1 MGTYLL
7 RRMLLMVPTLFG
19 IVVLSFLIMKLA
31 PGDPASIRFA
41 GAGAGAGLNA
51 QRGTEQAITKFRE
64 RYHLDRPLYVQ
75 FGYFVKRLVTFD
87 LVYFQRGTPVWRE
100 LWPALAVTLQL
111 EVIVVVLTYLIAVP
125 LGIFSA
131 AYPRSWADHVLT
143 VGLFVLYSLPSFWVA
158 DLLRLWFGH
167 PDAVVRFPILGL
179 HGDDYLQMPAG
190 ERFLDYLHH
199 LVLPVFCLTYPLLAY
214 LSRQMRAGMLEV
226 MKQDYIRTA
235 EAKGAS
241 KARVVLVHALRNGL
255 FPVIT
260 LFATVLPFLIGGNVI
275 IEYVFNLPG
284 MGRLAYQAV
293 LLREYDA
300 AMATLILS
308 AVLTLLGILVSDVL
322 YMLVN
327 PRVSLE
333 GRR

>member
-1 MGTYLL
+1 MIPT
-7 RRMLLMVPTLFG
+7 MVG
-19 IVVLSFLIMKLA
+19 IVVISFLVMKLA
-31 PGDPASIRFA
+31 PGDPASIKFA
-41 GAGAGAGLNA
+41 SGQGGGMDA

-64 RYHLDRPLYVQ
+64 RYGLDRALPVQ
-75 FGYFVKRLVTFD
+75 FGLFLKRLFTLD
-87 LVYFQRGTPVWRE
+87 LVYFQDSRPIWDRF
-100 LWPALAVTLQL
+100 LPALWVTLQL
-111 EVIVVVLTYLIAVP
+111 NLIVIVLTYLIAVP
-125 LGIFSA
+125 LGVFSA
-131 AYPRSWADHVLT
+131 AYPRSRVDHLMT

-158 DLLRLWFGH
+158 DVLRMEFGD
-167 PDAVVRFPILGL
+167 PNGRIWFPILGL
-179 HGDDYLQMPAG
+179 HDDGYERMPVG

-199 LVLPVFCLTYPLLAY
+199 LVLPVFCLTYGLLAY

-241 KARVVLVHALRNGL
+241 KARVILVHALRNGL
-255 FPVIT
+255 FPIIT

-275 IEYVFNLPG
+275 IESIFNIPG
-284 MGRLAYQAV
+284 MGQLAYRAV

-300 AMATLILS
+300 AMATLIFS
-308 AVLTLLGILVSDVL
+308 AVLTLFGILVSDLL
-322 YMLVN
+322 YVVVN

>member
-1 MGTYLL
+1 MIPT
-7 RRMLLMVPTLFG
+7 MVG
-19 IVVLSFLIMKLA
+19 IVVLSFLVMKLA
-31 PGDPASIRFA
+31 PGDPASIKFA
-41 GAGAGAGLNA
+41 SGQGGSLDA
-51 QRGTEQAITKFRE
+51 QRGTEQAITRFRE
-64 RYHLDRPLYVQ
+64 RYGLDRSLPVQ
-75 FGYFVKRLVTFD
+75 FGLFLKRLFTLD
-87 LVYFQRGTPVWRE
+87 LVYFQDSRPIWDRF
-100 LWPALAVTLQL
+100 LPALAVTLQL
-111 EVIVVVLTYLIAVP
+111 NVIVIVITYLIAVP
-125 LGIFSA
+125 LGVFSA
-131 AYPRSWADHVLT
+131 AYPRSKADHLMT

-158 DLLRLWFGH
+158 DLLRMWFGH
-167 PDAVVRFPILGL
+167 PDAVIRFPILGL
-179 HGDDYLQMPAG
+179 HGDDYQRMPPG
-190 ERFLDYLHH
+190 ERLLDYLHH

-241 KARVVLVHALRNGL
+241 KARVILVHALRNGL
-255 FPVIT
+255 FPIIT

-300 AMATLILS
+300 AMATLIFS
-308 AVLTLLGILVSDVL
+308 AILTLFGILVSDLL
-322 YMLVN
+322 YVVVN
-327 PRVSLE
+327 PQVSLE

>member
-1 MGTYLL
+1 MIPT
-7 RRMLLMVPTLFG
+7 MVG
-19 IVVLSFLIMKLA
+19 IVLISFLVMKLA
-31 PGDPASIRFA
+31 PGDPASIKFA
-41 GAGAGAGLNA
+41 AGQGGGMDA

-64 RYHLDRPLYVQ
+64 RYGLDRPLPVQ
-75 FGYFVKRLVTFD
+75 FGLFVKRLFTLD
-87 LVYFQRGTPVWRE
+87 LVYFQDSRPIWDRF
-100 LWPALAVTLQL
+100 LPALWVTLQL
-111 EVIVVVLTYLIAVP
+111 NVIVIVLTYLIAVP
-125 LGIFSA
+125 LGVFSA
-131 AYPRSWADHVLT
+131 AYPRSRADHLMT

-158 DLLRLWFGH
+158 DVLRMEFGDPNGWVH
-167 PDAVVRFPILGL
+167 FPILGL
-179 HGDDYLQMPAG
+179 HDDGYETMSFG

-199 LVLPVFCLTYPLLAY
+199 LVLPVFCLTYGLLAY

-241 KARVVLVHALRNGL
+241 KARVILVHALRNGL
-255 FPVIT
+255 FPIIT

-284 MGRLAYQAV
+284 MGQLAYRAV
-293 LLREYDA
+293 MLREYDA
-300 AMATLILS
+300 AMAALIFS
-308 AVLTLLGILVSDVL
+308 AVLTLFGILLSDLL
-322 YMLVN
+322 YVVVN

>member
-1 MGTYLL
+1 
-7 RRMLLMVPTLFG
+7 MVPTMVG
-19 IVVLSFLIMKLA
+19 IILISFLVMKLA

-41 GAGAGAGLNA
+41 GAGQGAGLNA
-51 QRGTEQAITKFRE
+51 QRGTEQAIAKFRE
-64 RYHLDRPLYVQ
+64 RYHLDEPLYVQ
-75 FGYFVKRLVTFD
+75 FGYFVGRLVTFD
-87 LVYFQRGTPVWRE
+87 LVYLQRGTPVWRE
-100 LWPALAVTLQL
+100 LAPALVVTLQL
-111 EVIVVVLTYLIAVP
+111 ELIVVVLTYLIAVP
-125 LGIFSA
+125 LGVFSA
-131 AYPRSWADHVLT
+131 AYPRSWADHVIT

-167 PDAVVRFPILGL
+167 EDASIRFPILGL
-179 HGDDYLQMPAG
+179 HRDGYERMPAG

-226 MKQDYIRTA
+226 MKQDYVRTA

-255 FPVIT
+255 FPIIT

-275 IEYVFNLPG
+275 IEYIFNIPG

-300 AMATLILS
+300 AMATLIFS
-308 AVLTLLGILVSDVL
+308 ATLTLFGILISDVL
-322 YMLVN
+322 YVVVN

-333 GRR
+333 GSR